1 MPIQVSVWCDDNITV
16 IYCYWNAIGFYWHE
30 HTELALLQS
39 RNDNC
44 FDCSLESCQNAS
56 VPRQQS
62 TEANA
67 WLSRKSMGIQPLSR
81 LYKNPLIVFCGNHSC
96 CEWIEYCKSSNSWQ
110 LWLHGEKTAPAPG
123 LIGYPPPA
131 AEPYT
136 NEYEVFLEVRFYENG
151 CLLPVGKQALVANNH
166 HNHLSNYILC
176 VCVLLPFAKIRCEV
190 AFINYSTVDN
200 NI

>member
-1 MPIQVSVWCDDNITV
+1 MTIL

-30 HTELALLQS
+30 HTELALVQS

-67 WLSRKSMGIQPLSR
+67 WPSRKSMGIQPLSR
-81 LYKNPLIVFCGNHSC
+81 LYKNPLIVFCGNHSWMLWVDRSIANHPTRGNSDC
-96 CEWIEYCKSSNSWQ
+96 TGRKQHLHLGWLDTHRLLLSHTQTSMKCFWKSVFAKTDVCW
-110 LWLHGEKTAPAPG
+110 LWENKPWLQ
-123 LIGYPPPA
+123 
-131 AEPYT
+131 T
-136 NEYEVFLEVRFYENG
+136 NTIITFRTTYYD
-151 CLLPVGKQALVANNH
+151 H
-166 HNHLSNYILC
+166 TMC

-190 AFINYSTVDN
+190 AFVNYCTSGR
-200 NI
+200 